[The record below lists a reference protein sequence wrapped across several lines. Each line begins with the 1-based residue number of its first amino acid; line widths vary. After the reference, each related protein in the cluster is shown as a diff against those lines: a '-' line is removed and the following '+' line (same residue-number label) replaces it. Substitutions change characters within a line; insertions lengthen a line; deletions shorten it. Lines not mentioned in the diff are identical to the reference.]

1 MTAVMLHPVL
11 SHPVTVG
18 DVTLYL
24 SGWKCTGAAVIREQC
39 TADGT
44 AGVTAGYPKGTRLS
58 MEGKLPPAADAAAVT
73 AALAKRLHDGT
84 METITVGGLC
94 FADARLCGYT
104 VQAGRGA
111 ADVTL
116 LFYAADAPEREAA
129 GDAE

>member
-1 MTAVMLHPVL
+1 MTAVMLHPVV

-58 MEGKLPPAADAAAVT
+58 MEGKLPSAADAAAVT

-84 METITVGGLC
+84 TENITVGGLC

-116 LFYAADAPEREAA
+116 LFYAPDAPEREAA
-129 GDAE
+129 ENAE

>member
-1 MTAVMLHPVL
+1 MTAVMLHPVV

-84 METITVGGLC
+84 RENITVGGLC

-116 LFYAADAPEREAA
+116 LFYAPDAPEREAA
-129 GDAE
+129 ENAE

>member
-1 MTAVMLHPVL
+1 MTAVMLHPVV
-11 SHPVTVG
+11 SHPVRVG

-24 SGWKCTGAAVIREQC
+24 SGWKCVGAAVIREQC

-44 AGVTAGYPKGTRLS
+44 AGVTASYPKGTRLS

-84 METITVGGLC
+84 MENITVGGLC

-104 VQAGRGA
+104 VQAGQGT

-116 LFYAADAPEREAA
+116 LFYAPDAPEKEAA
-129 GDAE
+129 EDAQ